1 MDKRTF
7 LKFFAITSGSA
18 ILAPNIAFASDAHH
32 STPNTAQLQE
42 IANKMFSEVISQ
54 NDYYVNHQGTSFF
67 EKMKNS
73 QHPRATVI
81 GCSDSCFQSDALDAT
96 AENDLF
102 IIRNIGNQFSSN
114 MGSVEY
120 GVRHLNTPLLIIV
133 GHSRCGAIK
142 AALGDYSEEGPHI
155 IKELDSLSLAVRKT
169 SLNSGTEEGKWLAAV
184 ISNVHQQAYYA
195 QKEFKEDVESG
206 KLTIVGV
213 VYDLANDFNNGYG
226 RLKIVN
232 LNGETNP
239 EKIME
244 FPLMKSLFK
253 PVHV

>member
-1 MDKRTF
+1 MNKRTF
-7 LKFFAITSGSA
+7 LKFFALTSSSLV
-18 ILAPNIAFASDAHH
+18 LANSDAHGGSAH
-32 STPNTAQLQE
+32 AAPNTAELQE
-42 IANKMFSEVISQ
+42 MANKMFGEVISQ
-54 NDYYVNHQGTSFF
+54 NDYYVNHQGSAFF

-81 GCSDSCFQSDALDAT
+81 GCSDSRFQSDALDAT

-155 IKELDSLSLAVRKT
+155 INELDSLSLAVRKT
-169 SLNSGTEEGKWLAAV
+169 SLSGTEDAKWLAAV

-195 QKEFKEDVESG
+195 QKEFKGDVESG

-226 RLKIVN
+226 RLKVVN

-244 FPLMKSLFK
+244 FPLMKSLFRA
-253 PVHV
+253 VHV

>member
-1 MDKRTF
+1 MNKRTF
-7 LKFFAITSGSA
+7 LKFFALTTGSMA
-18 ILAPNIAFASDAHH
+18 FAGSNSHGAAAHAAPN
-32 STPNTAQLQE
+32 TQELQE
-42 IANKMFSEVISQ
+42 MAHKMFGEVISQ
-54 NDYYVNHQGTSFF
+54 NDYYVNHQGATFF
-67 EKMKNS
+67 EKMKNG

-81 GCSDSCFQSDALDAT
+81 GCSDSRFQSDALDKT

-142 AALGDYSEEGPHI
+142 AALSDYSAEGPHI
-155 IKELDSLSLAVRKT
+155 IQELDSLSLAVRKT
-169 SLNSGTEEGKWLAAV
+169 SLSGTEDAKWLSAV
-184 ISNVHQQAYYA
+184 ISNVHQQAFYA
-195 QKEFKEDVESG
+195 QKEFKGDVESG

-232 LNGETNP
+232 INGETNP
-239 EKIME
+239 DKIMQ

>member
-1 MDKRTF
+1 MNKRTF
-7 LKFFAITSGSA
+7 LKFFALTTGS
-18 ILAPNIAFASDAHH
+18 IAFAGSNSHGAAAHAA
-32 STPNTAQLQE
+32 PNTQELQE
-42 IANKMFSEVISQ
+42 MANKMFGEVISQ
-54 NDYYVNHQGTSFF
+54 NDYYVNHQGATFF

-81 GCSDSCFQSDALDAT
+81 GCSDSRFQSDALDKT

-142 AALGDYSEEGPHI
+142 AALSDYSAEGPHI
-155 IKELDSLSLAVRKT
+155 IQELDSLSLAVRKT
-169 SLNSGTEEGKWLAAV
+169 SLSGTEDAKWLSAV
-184 ISNVHQQAYYA
+184 ISNVHQQAFYA
-195 QKEFKEDVESG
+195 QKEFKGDVESG

-232 LNGETNP
+232 INGETNP
-239 EKIME
+239 DKIMQ

>member
-1 MDKRTF
+1 MNKRTF
-7 LKFFAITSGSA
+7 LKFFALTSSSLV
-18 ILAPNIAFASDAHH
+18 LANSDAHAGSVH
-32 STPNTAQLQE
+32 TAPNTAELQE
-42 IANKMFSEVISQ
+42 MAKKMFGEVISQ
-54 NDYYVNHQGTSFF
+54 NDYYVNHQGSAFF

-73 QHPRATVI
+73 QHPRATII
-81 GCSDSCFQSDALDAT
+81 GCSDSRFQSDALDKT
-96 AENDLF
+96 SENDLF

-142 AALGDYSEEGPHI
+142 AALSDYSAEGPHI
-155 IKELDSLSLAVRKT
+155 INELDSLSLALRKT
-169 SLNSGTEEGKWLAAV
+169 SLSGTEESKWLAAV
-184 ISNVHQQAYYA
+184 VGNVHQQAYYA
-195 QKEFKEDVESG
+195 QKEFKGDVESG

-232 LNGETNP
+232 INGETNP
-239 EKIME
+239 EKIMQ

>member
-1 MDKRTF
+1 MNKRTF
-7 LKFFAITSGSA
+7 LKFFALTSGTLVLANSA
-18 ILAPNIAFASDAHH
+18 DSSSAAHH
-32 STPNTAQLQE
+32 GVSNTQELQE
-42 IANKMFSEVISQ
+42 MAQKMFGEVISQ
-54 NDYYVNHQGTSFF
+54 NDYYVNHQGSAFF
-67 EKMKNS
+67 EKLKNS

-81 GCSDSCFQSDALDAT
+81 GCSDSRFQSDSLDAT
-96 AENDLF
+96 PENDLF

-155 IKELDSLSLAVRKT
+155 IRELDSLSLAVRKT
-169 SLNSGTEEGKWLAAV
+169 SLMGTDESKWLAAV

-195 QKEFKEDVESG
+195 QKEFKGDVECG

-213 VYDLANDFNNGYG
+213 VYDLSNDFNNGYG

-232 LNGETNP
+232 INGESNP
-239 EKIME
+239 EKMME

-253 PVHV
+253 PVHF

>member
-1 MDKRTF
+1 MNKRTF
-7 LKFFAITSGSA
+7 LKFFALTSSSLVLASSDNHNISSA
-18 ILAPNIAFASDAHH
+18 HTAPNAVE
-32 STPNTAQLQE
+32 LQE
-42 IANKMFSEVISQ
+42 MANRMFAEVISQ
-54 NDYYVNHQGTSFF
+54 NDYYVNHQGSAFF
-67 EKMKNS
+67 EKLKNS

-81 GCSDSCFQSDALDAT
+81 GCSDSRFQSDSLDAT
-96 AENDLF
+96 PENDLF

-133 GHSRCGAIK
+133 GHSRCGAVK
-142 AALGDYSEEGPHI
+142 AALGDYSEEGSHI
-155 IKELDSLSLAVRKT
+155 IRELDSLSLAVRKT
-169 SLNSGTEEGKWLAAV
+169 SLMGTDEAKWLAAV

-195 QKEFKEDVESG
+195 QKEFKEDVMSG

-232 LNGETNP
+232 VNGESNP
-239 EKIME
+239 EKMMDY
-244 FPLMKSLFK
+244 PLMKSLFK
-253 PVHV
+253 PVHF

>member
-1 MDKRTF
+1 MNKRTF
-7 LKFFAITSGSA
+7 LKFFALTSSSLV
-18 ILAPNIAFASDAHH
+18 LANSDAHGASAH
-32 STPNTAQLQE
+32 PTPNTAELQE
-42 IANKMFSEVISQ
+42 MANKMFGEVISQ
-54 NDYYVNHQGTSFF
+54 NDYYVNHQGSAFF
-67 EKMKNS
+67 EKLKKN

-81 GCSDSCFQSDALDAT
+81 GCSDSRFQSDALDAT

-102 IIRNIGNQFSSN
+102 MIRNIGNQFSSN

-155 IKELDSLSLAVRKT
+155 INELDSLSLAVRKT
-169 SLNSGTEEGKWLAAV
+169 SLSGSEEAKWLAAV
-184 ISNVHQQAYYA
+184 ISNVHQQVYYA
-195 QKEFKEDVESG
+195 QKEFKGDVESG

-226 RLKIVN
+226 RLKVVN

-239 EKIME
+239 EKIMQ

>member
-1 MDKRTF
+1 MNKRTF
-7 LKFFAITSGSA
+7 LKFFALTTGS
-18 ILAPNIAFASDAHH
+18 LALASSADHGASASHH
-32 STPNTAQLQE
+32 AAPSTQELQE
-42 IANKMFSEVISQ
+42 MANRMFGEIISQ
-54 NDYYVNHQGTSFF
+54 NDYYVNHQGSAFF
-67 EKMKNS
+67 EKFKTS

-81 GCSDSCFQSDALDAT
+81 GCSDSRFQSDALDAT

-142 AALGDYSEEGPHI
+142 AALSDYSAEGPHI
-155 IKELDSLSLAVRKT
+155 IQELDSLSLSVRKT
-169 SLNSGTEEGKWLAAV
+169 SLSGTEEAKWLAAV
-184 ISNVHQQAYYA
+184 ISNVHQQTYYA
-195 QKEFKEDVESG
+195 QKEFKGDVESG

-232 LNGETNP
+232 INGESNP
-239 EKIME
+239 EKIMHS
-244 FPLMKSLFK
+244 PLMKSLFK

>member
-7 LKFFAITSGSA
+7 LKFFAVTSGSA
-18 ILAPNIAFASDAHH
+18 ILSPTIAFSSDAHH

-42 IANKMFSEVISQ
+42 IANKMFAEVISQ
-54 NDYYVNHQGTSFF
+54 NDYYVNHQGSAFF

-81 GCSDSCFQSDALDAT
+81 GCSDSRFQSDALDAT

-133 GHSRCGAIK
+133 GHTRCGAIK

-213 VYDLANDFNNGYG
+213 VYDLGNDFNNGYG
-226 RLKIVN
+226 RLKIIN
-232 LNGETNP
+232 LNGESNP
-239 EKIME
+239 AKIME

>member
-1 MDKRTF
+1 MNKRSF
-7 LKFFAITSGSA
+7 LKFFALASGGA
-18 ILAPNIAFASDAHH
+18 IFAPKALLASDPHH
-32 STPNTAQLQE
+32 AAPAAGELQE
-42 IANKMFSEVISQ
+42 IAKKMFAEVISQ
-54 NDYYVNHQGTSFF
+54 NDYYVNKKGGAFF
-67 EKMKNS
+67 QQFKDS

-81 GCSDSCFQSDALDAT
+81 GCSDSRFQSDAVDGT

-133 GHSRCGAIK
+133 GHSRCGAVK
-142 AALGDYSEEGPHI
+142 AAMSDYSGIESNI
-155 IKELDSLSLAVRKT
+155 IKELDSISLAVRKT
-169 SLNSGTEEGKWLAAV
+169 SLIGTEEAKWLSAV
-184 ISNVHQQAYYA
+184 QSNIHQQILYA
-195 QKEFKEDVESG
+195 HKEFQSEIESG
-206 KLTIVGV
+206 KLTVVGV

-226 RLKIVN
+226 RLKVIN
-232 LNGETNP
+232 INGETNP
-239 EKIME
+239 EKIMQ

>member
-7 LKFFAITSGSA
+7 LKFFALTSSSLV
-18 ILAPNIAFASDAHH
+18 LASSDSSSLHGK
-32 STPNTAQLQE
+32 PNTQELQE
-42 IANKMFSEVISQ
+42 IAQRMFAEVISQ
-54 NDYYVNHQGTSFF
+54 NDYYVNHQGSAFF
-67 EKMKNS
+67 EKLKNS

-81 GCSDSCFQSDALDAT
+81 GCSDSRFQSAALDAS

-102 IIRNIGNQFSSN
+102 VIRNIGNQFSSN

-142 AALGDYSEEGPHI
+142 AALGDYSAEGPHI
-155 IKELDSLSLAVRKT
+155 IQELDSLSLAVRKT
-169 SLNSGTEEGKWLAAV
+169 SMMGTEEAKWLAAV
-184 ISNVHQQAYYA
+184 VNNVNQQVYYA
-195 QKEFKEDVESG
+195 QKEFKGDVESG

-232 LNGETNP
+232 INGESNP
-239 EKIME
+239 GKMMDN
-244 FPLMKSLFK
+244 PLMKSLFK
-253 PVHV
+253 PVHF

>member
-1 MDKRTF
+1 MNKRTF
-7 LKFFAITSGSA
+7 LKFFALTSSSLVLANSGGHGTSSA
-18 ILAPNIAFASDAHH
+18 HEA
-32 STPNTAQLQE
+32 PNTAELQE
-42 IANKMFSEVISQ
+42 MAKKMFSEIVSQ
-54 NDYYVNHQGTSFF
+54 NDYYVNHQGSTFF

-73 QHPRATVI
+73 QHPRATII
-81 GCSDSCFQSDALDAT
+81 GCSDSRFQSDSLDKT
-96 AENDLF
+96 SENDLF

-142 AALGDYSEEGPHI
+142 AALSDYSAEGPHI
-155 IKELDSLSLAVRKT
+155 IQELDSLSLSIRRT
-169 SLNSGTEEGKWLAAV
+169 SLSGTQEAQWLAAV
-184 ISNVHQQAYYA
+184 QSNVHQQIYYA
-195 QKEFKEDVESG
+195 QKEFKEDVMSG

-213 VYDLANDFNNGYG
+213 VYDLANDYNNGYG
-226 RLKIVN
+226 RLKVIN
-232 LNGETNP
+232 INGESNP
-239 EKIME
+239 DKMMQ

>member
-1 MDKRTF
+1 MNKRTF
-7 LKFFAITSGSA
+7 LKFFALTSSSLVLANSA
-18 ILAPNIAFASDAHH
+18 EPSSSHH
-32 STPNTAQLQE
+32 VTNTQELQE
-42 IANKMFSEVISQ
+42 IAQKMFGEVISQ
-54 NDYYVNHQGTSFF
+54 NDYYVNHQGSAFF
-67 EKMKNS
+67 ENLKNG

-81 GCSDSCFQSDALDAT
+81 GCSDSRFQSAALDAS

-142 AALGDYSEEGPHI
+142 AALGDYSSEGAHI

-169 SLNSGTEEGKWLAAV
+169 SMMGTEETKWLAAV
-184 ISNVHQQAYYA
+184 VSNVNQQVYYA
-195 QKEFKEDVESG
+195 QKEFKGDVESG

-232 LNGETNP
+232 INGESNP
-239 EKIME
+239 GKMMDY
-244 FPLMKSLFK
+244 PLMKSLFK
-253 PVHV
+253 PVHF